1 MDLSKFIT
9 VYPDF
14 IHLLSSR
21 GYKQS
26 TIEKYQWICNRL
38 MREAGD
44 PRISSFEDYYLHLK
58 ESLSPKS
65 LPEIKSRLGVLKHYL
80 QTGRFIFDTVRKS
93 QFMRD
98 TSYTGLNGWYKSLV
112 DTACPSLVRCIQTTP

>member
-1 MDLSKFIT
+1 
-9 VYPDF
+9 
-14 IHLLSSR
+14 
-21 GYKQS
+21 
-26 TIEKYQWICNRL
+26 

-112 DTACPSLVRCIQTTP
+112 DLCMSKLGAVYSDNTLKCVCVLPPCSASISSKGDTVLSTPL